1 MMMKNKAGGAG
12 GGMSGSGEGAGPTAA
27 AAAAALQKQKA
38 LLQRVETD
46 ITSVVD
52 NFTQIVNVARVSDI
66 PPDLQTLDHSQIHRI
81 DSIEDYHR
89 CIGQSFRL
97 FPRMLIEL
105 EHVWFFLG
113 R

>member
-52 NFTQIVNVARVSDI
+52 NFTQIVNVARVSDQFLPI
-66 PPDLQTLDHSQIHRI
+66 FTDFRSISNTQNRLD
-81 DSIEDYHR
+81 
-89 CIGQSFRL
+89 
-97 FPRMLIEL
+97 
-105 EHVWFFLG
+105 
-113 R
+113 